1 MALDQPITNEQD
13 LLIEFLDPRVMES
26 AAASP
31 SANCKVCGPGGGF
44 AQCDNCAVAS
54 VMGTGDAQLLLLH
67 LNNVFLN
74 GKSEMGD
81 SDLLTDDF
89 LHMGANEDPTFEA
102 LAVKHLTED
111 DPFFRFDDTD
121 YLYTHQPDLAI
132 LESGSPSETVIT
144 RATST
149 NSLAAAAGYSAHNPM
164 VKLEAQGL
172 LSMVTLP
179 LPLALAL
186 LDEHEETRKELAK
199 VKFGIPNMNPCPK
212 SIDVQNPKE
221 VLDFLPGTMANM
233 KYGLE
238 VLDVPLHSRVETQIK
253 LKFKFSPAPSE
264 LLFHVPQDLI
274 SKNKFCLAESVASLP
289 ESLKKTMLFMDTY
302 VMTSDLKQSCIVCPR
317 CIKREQKR
325 ALRLKIID
333 AHNSELEHQGSKPS
347 PPMKM
352 ESTDDVGMAQ
362 SGINPWDND
371 QMQKKAIIY
380 NCKEIVSFPPPT
392 GLPAGQLK
400 VLNMSARIICY
411 CRHHKESEGFK
422 LLIVVRDYLGGIVA
436 KGVSGPIMIMDR
448 KKTPSA
454 GVRKTLATQGS
465 HSKPLGRGSVTD
477 NGTGSVNG
485 SVSGFGAQNQSV
497 SGPVYGG
504 GDSTLDP
511 SDLTNLH
518 PLSPNSIDELTSDSA
533 TRGLK
538 RKKLSYDDSYNSTG
552 FLPVSNSDTN
562 ASVHTAAY
570 SVGISKSSSYLHIGP
585 NQLSSVHASR
595 APTTVS
601 QTQLSSQSAPVDL
614 TAPCIQKIIPALG
627 PCRGGIEV
635 TLLGYNFRP
644 GLIVKFGAKNALA
657 THCWSESTIVTY
669 LPPCAHPGQVLVSFE
684 NEAASTEPL
693 SHGLHMVFTYTDD
706 TDRQLIELALQI
718 VGLKMNGKL
727 EDAKNIA
734 KRIVGTEKVD
744 DGAGTTTETIEGTE
758 YSKNNSSFS
767 GSSGSSGSSGRS
779 STHQIWYDN
788 AHRAV
793 QNLTRSNLS
802 TQEILINFLSLVDL
816 PNCPIIIP
824 NWNLANT
831 QGQTLL
837 HLAALKNYTKLIAFL
852 ISHGTKTDV
861 QDDQGLTP
869 FFLALVCGHRSLMEL
884 LLAYRPNWNLRLS
897 NDKHVQDYCDLNV
910 LDVFERLEAR
920 GSSKSAASKVASR
933 GDTSSAAA
941 AAVPESSGLSAGA
954 SAPVGDSLYKAHN
967 RTPSGSSMRRLSA
980 SDEPLNRSLSLDSLN
995 SINLSSYGRHVSRM
1009 ITESVSE
1016 ERYEPMDSAT
1026 SAVSASLTADPAGR
1040 DFRVM
1045 SPATFVSPASFG
1057 NDSDD
1062 FADSELDSD
1071 DHDDESDYL
1080 DYDYEEEE
1088 SEGCADIEDHQVL
1101 EALTLAHETEG
1112 AAPDHGHNGL
1122 WSKMKRAVFAL
1133 SPDEN
1138 TNLPS
1143 YDDLFPFGDGVMRPK
1158 LEMERALNHHTVED
1172 TDQGTKLAVDVSTLG
1187 KLTVDEDAGIASDS
1201 SEDLALSYIN
1211 RPRKTVRNDKM
1222 LLFFWIPILFLIT
1235 SLFMYVSITGYKVQL
1250 IEQFK
1255 EKGRNTLGNVMVG
1268 NERLARVF
1276 RKSQA
1281 AT

>member
-1 MALDQPITNEQD
+1 MALDQPISNEQD

-31 SANCKVCGPGGGF
+31 SANCKVCGSGGGF
-44 AQCDNCAVAS
+44 SQCENCTVAS
-54 VMGTGDAQLLLLH
+54 VLNTGDAHLLLH
-67 LNNVFLN
+67 HHHQLNDVFPHV
-74 GKSEMGD
+74 KSEMGD
-81 SDLLTDDF
+81 SDLIADDF
-89 LHMGANEDPTFEA
+89 LHMGTGDNATFEA
-102 LAVKHLTED
+102 LTVKHLTED
-111 DPFFRFDDTD
+111 DPFFRFDDAD

-149 NSLAAAAGYSAHNPM
+149 NSLAAASGYSVHNPM
-164 VKLEAQGL
+164 MKLEALGL

-212 SIDVQNPKE
+212 SIDVQNPQE
-221 VLDFLPGTMANM
+221 VLDFLPETMTNM
-233 KYGLE
+233 KYGLD

-274 SKNKFCLAESVASLP
+274 SKNKFCLAEPVANLP
-289 ESLKKTMLFMDTY
+289 DSLKKNMLFMDTY
-302 VMTSDLKQSCIVCPR
+302 VMTSDLKQSCIVCSR

-333 AHNSELEHQGSKPS
+333 AHNSELEHQSSKPS
-347 PPMKM
+347 PPMKL
-352 ESTDDVGMAQ
+352 ESNDDISGGMAQ

-411 CRHHKESEGFK
+411 CRHHKESDGFK
-422 LLIVVRDYLGGIVA
+422 LLIVVRDYLGSIVA

-448 KKTPSA
+448 KKTPST
-454 GVRKTLATQGS
+454 GVRKTLASQGT
-465 HSKPLGRGSVTD
+465 HSKPLSRGSVT
-477 NGTGSVNG
+477 GNG
-485 SVSGFGAQNQSV
+485 SVSANGSLSGLGAPNQSG
-497 SGPVYGG
+497 SVYGG

-518 PLSPNSIDELTSDSA
+518 PLSPNSIDDLTSDSA

-570 SVGISKSSSYLHIGP
+570 NVGISKSSSYLHIGTS
-585 NQLSSVHASR
+585 QISAAHASR
-595 APTTVS
+595 APPTMP
-601 QTQLSSQSAPVDL
+601 QTQLTSQTAPADL

-684 NEAASTEPL
+684 NEASSTEPL
-693 SHGLHMVFTYTDD
+693 THGLHMVFTYTDD

-734 KRIVGTEKVD
+734 KRIVGTEKVE
-744 DGAGTTTETIEGTE
+744 DGASATTETIEGTE
-758 YSKNNSSFS
+758 YSKNNSSVS
-767 GSSGSSGSSGRS
+767 GSGYSGRS
-779 STHQIWYDN
+779 PTHQIWYDN

-837 HLAALKNYTKLIAFL
+837 HLAALKNYTKLIGFL
-852 ISHGTKTDV
+852 ISHGTKIDV

-920 GSSKSAASKVASR
+920 VPSKSTVAKVMSR
-933 GDTSSAAA
+933 G
-941 AAVPESSGLSAGA
+941 EMSSGLVPLVSGEFSTEAI
-954 SAPVGDSLYKAHN
+954 APTGELLNKTHT
-967 RTPSGSSMRRLSA
+967 RTPSGSSIRRLST

-995 SINLSSYGRHVSRM
+995 SINMSSYGRHVSRM

-1016 ERYEPMDSAT
+1016 ERYEPIDSAT
-1026 SAVSASLTADPAGR
+1026 SAVSASLAADSTGSG
-1040 DFRVM
+1040 FRVT
-1045 SPATFVSPASFG
+1045 SPSTLISPTTFG

-1071 DHDDESDYL
+1071 DNDDESDYL
-1080 DYDYEEEE
+1080 DYDYDEEE
-1088 SEGCADIEDHQVL
+1088 SEDDADIEDHREL
-1101 EALTLAHETEG
+1101 EALTLAHETDD
-1112 AAPDHGHNGL
+1112 AASNHVRNGL

-1143 YDDLFPFGDGVMRPK
+1143 YDDLFPSGDGVMRPK
-1158 LEMERALNHHTVED
+1158 LELEMALNHHNLED
-1172 TDQGTKLAVDVSTLG
+1172 NDQDTKSSVDVSTIG
-1187 KLTVDEDAGIASDS
+1187 KSTVDEDAGIASDS

-1211 RPRKTVRNDKM
+1211 RPRKTVQNDKM

-1235 SLFMYVSITGYKVQL
+1235 SIFMYVSITGYKVQM

-1276 RKSQA
+1276 RKNQV